1 MKKVIAFIGSPRKHS
16 TYQAL
21 QEFEQQLKKNLDI
34 DFEYVFLKDYRLE
47 RCRGCLRCFD
57 DGEEKCPLQD
67 DRDLLIEKMDA
78 AHGVIFATPN
88 YSFHVSAL
96 MKTYIDR
103 LAFIFHR
110 PRFFGK
116 VSTALV
122 AQGIYGGNTTRKYLE
137 NISANWGFRPVKGC
151 VLTAREPRTEKAQ
164 QRISRDI
171 RKAAT
176 RFTKALDR
184 DQLTSPSFYRLMMF
198 RFQRSGMKGLQDN
211 NYKDYRY
218 FKEQG
223 WFDSD
228 YFYPVS
234 MGVFKKL
241 AGSLFDHLGRR
252 LFQQ

>member
-21 QEFEQQLKKNLDI
+21 QEFEQQLKNSLDI
-34 DFEYVFLKDYRLE
+34 DFEYVFLKDYRLD
-47 RCRGCLRCFD
+47 RCHGCLRCFD
-57 DGEEKCPLQD
+57 EGEEKCPLQD
-67 DRDLLIEKMDA
+67 DRDLLVAKMDA

-116 VSTALV
+116 VCTALV
-122 AQGIYGGNTTRKYLE
+122 MQGIYGGNTTRTYLE
-137 NISANWGFRPVKGC
+137 KIGANWGFRPVKGC
-151 VLTAREPRTEKAQ
+151 VLTALEPRTEKAQ
-164 QRISRDI
+164 KKISNQI
-171 RKAAT
+171 SKAAT
-176 RFTKALDR
+176 RFAKALNR
-184 DQLTSPSFYRLMMF
+184 DQLTNPSFYRLMMF
-198 RFQRSGMKGLQDN
+198 RFQRTGMKGLQDDH
-211 NYKDYRY
+211 YKDYRY

-223 WFDSD
+223 WFESD

-234 MGVFKKL
+234 LSVFKKV
-241 AGSLFDHLGRR
+241 AGSLFDRLGRR